1 MVLCHRPNQ
10 QKESNEEEEVKKD
23 PSSLFFNKLESNLK
37 SRVEAQT
44 EEVRETEE
52 QGGIDGVKKLNLNIG

>member
-1 MVLCHRPNQ
+1 MPKITE
-10 QKESNEEEEVKKD
+10 KESNEEEEVKKD
-23 PSSLFFNKLESNLK
+23 LSSLFFNKLESNLK